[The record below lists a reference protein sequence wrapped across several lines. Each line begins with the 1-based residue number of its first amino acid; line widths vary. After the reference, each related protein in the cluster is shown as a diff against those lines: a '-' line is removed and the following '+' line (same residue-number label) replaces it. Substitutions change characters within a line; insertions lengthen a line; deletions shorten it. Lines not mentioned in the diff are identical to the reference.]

1 MQQRIGK
8 RLWEIPKAWA
18 EKWAVH
24 PAALVIK
31 LQAAAIRFGTFSALL
46 GLLQGKPKIFFQA
59 WRIGRALQ
67 LNLRAVFEITHDIR
81 RFGSG
86 FGAGGPRG
94 YKSRDFAQIRFKR
107 VAVLFDGNGCAA
119 IGFAAVS
126 TGDDGALGVACDRN
140 VSRAARKKQYG
151 SKYSKNR
158 KFGRSAHDR
167 EASEIHKTIIE
178 AKIQYLRFICL

>member
-94 YKSRDFAQIRFKR
+94 YNPGTLPRFA
-107 VAVLFDGNGCAA
+107 
-119 IGFAAVS
+119 S
-126 TGDDGALGVACDRN
+126 S
-140 VSRAARKKQYG
+140 VSRSYSMVTGARP
-151 SKYSKNR
+151 
-158 KFGRSAHDR
+158 
-167 EASEIHKTIIE
+167 
-178 AKIQYLRFICL
+178 